1 MRVLQALLF
10 AYGGAVLAGLLVAG
24 VGFGFE
30 MPLKAIVS
38 AATLT
43 GSVFGIAGFTLPW
56 WQPMIAAR
64 RRNRGN

>member
-30 MPLKAIVS
+30 MSLKAIVS

-64 RRNRGN
+64 SRNRGH

>member
-1 MRVLQALLF
+1 
-10 AYGGAVLAGLLVAG
+10 
-24 VGFGFE
+24 

-38 AATLT
+38 TATLT

-64 RRNRGN
+64 RRNRSN